1 MAFYIVKRIFLL
13 IPLLLGIT
21 FISFVILKAIPGD
34 PALIMA
40 GERASAEDIEKIRR
54 HLGSDRGVIGQ
65 YAGYILMLLKGELGR
80 SYFTQKRV
88 MDDILEKLPNT
99 ALLAMAAM
107 LIAIPI
113 GLLAGFISG
122 LKNGSTVDRVI
133 SGFAITGLSVPVFWI
148 GLILIYL
155 ISLQLKLLPPSG
167 TGLRFLLLP
176 AITLAMPAIASITRI
191 TRTMVIETSS
201 MPFIKTAL
209 AKGIR
214 PFRLYSVHIMR
225 NIIIPVVTVIG
236 IDFGSYLSGA
246 VLTETIFGWNG
257 IGRFTFEGIM
267 KRDYPVVM
275 GCIITATVIF
285 IMINL
290 FVDIL
295 YHFLD
300 PRVRLEKDSRL

>member
-1 MAFYIVKRIFLL
+1 MAFYIIKRIFLL

-21 FISFVILKAIPGD
+21 FISFIILKAIPGD

-40 GERASAEDIEKIRR
+40 GERASAEDIEKIKRY
-54 HLGSDRGVIGQ
+54 LGTEKGIIHQ
-65 YAGYILMLLKGELGR
+65 YGGYILMLFKGEMGR
-80 SYFTQKRV
+80 SYFTQRKV

-99 ALLAMAAM
+99 TLLAMAAM

-122 LKNGSTVDRVI
+122 LKNGSMIDRFV

-148 GLILIYL
+148 GLILIY
-155 ISLQLKLLPPSG
+155 IVSLQLKLLPPSG
-167 TGLRFLLLP
+167 TGLRFLILP
-176 AITLAMPAIASITRI
+176 AVTLSLPAIASITRI
-191 TRTMVIETSS
+191 TRTMVIETFS

-209 AKGIR
+209 SKGIS

-275 GCIITATVIF
+275 GCIITATMIF
-285 IMINL
+285 IAINL
-290 FVDIL
+290 FVDML

-300 PRVRLEKDSRL
+300 PRVRLGQDSKL